1 MDFSVKLL
9 GFSWNLECLFWMLYI
24 SNNKVYNNENIFFFL
39 FFKIY
44 IFHSHWK
51 KWISFLIWISIPFT
65 VLIFI
70 KINTIWVL
78 NLSFSH
84 PDSLQQ
90 YWSNVSF
97 LFWPFY
103 VYCCVLHAKRYEE
116 DIWTEIAKHLDGKS
130 LVMLG
135 TTNKWFHCL
144 IMEDSIWKFACL
156 RDLQLPEPQ
165 HTFLNWIKLYASAFG
180 NEQGVKFSPYFS
192 YVMVLIVD

>member
-1 MDFSVKLL
+1 MNFSVKLL
-9 GFSWNLECLFWMLYI
+9 GFSWNLGCLFWMLYI

-103 VYCCVLHAKRYEE
+103 VYCMQKGMKKTYGQRLQSTWMVNLWWCWEQQISGSTVWSWRTVYGSLLVCVISSYQNHNTHSSIGSSFML
-116 DIWTEIAKHLDGKS
+116 LL
-130 LVMLG
+130 LVMSRVL
-135 TTNKWFHCL
+135 NFLHISVMLWFL
-144 IMEDSIWKFACL
+144 
-156 RDLQLPEPQ
+156 
-165 HTFLNWIKLYASAFG
+165 
-180 NEQGVKFSPYFS
+180 
-192 YVMVLIVD
+192 